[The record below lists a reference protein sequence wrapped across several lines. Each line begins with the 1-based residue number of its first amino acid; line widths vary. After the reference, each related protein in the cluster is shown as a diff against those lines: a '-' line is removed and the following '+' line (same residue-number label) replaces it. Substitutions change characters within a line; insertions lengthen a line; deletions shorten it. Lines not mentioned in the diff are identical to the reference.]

1 MSRILVI
8 SDSRNLRTSL
18 AGVFQRTG
26 YHVHAASPGQM
37 PHLLNTKPFD
47 LLIFELRTPYESGL
61 KMLLSVRSLYKL
73 PVIVLASTTY
83 PEVRRRAFL
92 HGAWAFLIQPI
103 EPEKIIQCVQQ
114 TLGPNV
120 AQHPGAV
127 HPRLASR
134 IPDLSPAQ

>member
-1 MSRILVI
+1 
-8 SDSRNLRTSL
+8 
-18 AGVFQRTG
+18 
-26 YHVHAASPGQM
+26 
-37 PHLLNTKPFD
+37 
-47 LLIFELRTPYESGL
+47 
-61 KMLLSVRSLYKL
+61 MLLSVRSLYKL